1 MQESILSVLN
11 KKNRKKKETEEV
23 AEKMTLLEDIQQLS
37 IDKEIEQK
45 VRRELDQVDDTKS
58 DPKVEVPMCN
68 YGPGCRCNPELP
80 KDIFDQIE
88 GIDDTKK
95 EDEAPPPCSK
105 RKKRRRLKTA
115 FKFNVQ
121 VDFHDANSNFYQLLS
136 SEDETD
142 SVEDSLEIIEDAPV
156 IENDDNAEEETGD
169 IVREKND
176 EDENSD
182 NSFISDKSL
191 PKHRISAEIKTE
203 FENPKEEKI
212 DSTIELN
219 EKSERV
225 AREHSQNSETD
236 EESLDSF
243 IDINDDLVDENEINK
258 DTESDSFVIIEQPS
272 VSIVE
277 DTMDDKTLSSNEDI
291 PVETKQ
297 DIPDEDPSPAGLV
310 VMENNFLSTNK
321 NENNYDEPK
330 PSTENL
336 QIPVITEEDEEL
348 QAKDKV
354 MRPRSAVRRRHPKDN
369 KTTDTKK
376 KNQVRPHSARITRT
390 GNNAAS
396 NNESCNKLVRRNCKD
411 IMGLLLQESSFDL
424 NLNPDWGRRSATG
437 FNLQGSDTASISSL
451 SPLPPISS
459 SPRPTYQE
467 DLPRITSP
475 TWTRPSSA
483 VFPLDHDVASVGEQ
497 HQWLRSS
504 TPANTLP
511 SLRDHL

>member
-142 SVEDSLEIIEDAPV
+142 SVEDSLEIIEDTPV
-156 IENDDNAEEETGD
+156 IENDDNAEEETGE
-169 IVREKND
+169 IAWEKND

-182 NSFISDKSL
+182 NSFISEKSL

-219 EKSERV
+219 GKSERV

-243 IDINDDLVDENEINK
+243 IDINDDFQVL
-258 DTESDSFVIIEQPS
+258 
-272 VSIVE
+272 
-277 DTMDDKTLSSNEDI
+277 
-291 PVETKQ
+291 
-297 DIPDEDPSPAGLV
+297 
-310 VMENNFLSTNK
+310 
-321 NENNYDEPK
+321 
-330 PSTENL
+330 
-336 QIPVITEEDEEL
+336 
-348 QAKDKV
+348 KV
-354 MRPRSAVRRRHPKDN
+354 
-369 KTTDTKK
+369 
-376 KNQVRPHSARITRT
+376 Q
-390 GNNAAS
+390 
-396 NNESCNKLVRRNCKD
+396 
-411 IMGLLLQESSFDL
+411 
-424 NLNPDWGRRSATG
+424 
-437 FNLQGSDTASISSL
+437 
-451 SPLPPISS
+451 
-459 SPRPTYQE
+459 
-467 DLPRITSP
+467 
-475 TWTRPSSA
+475 
-483 VFPLDHDVASVGEQ
+483 
-497 HQWLRSS
+497 
-504 TPANTLP
+504 
-511 SLRDHL
+511 